1 MSHTSKI
8 SSIKIVDLGAFNQ
21 AVNDLQAQG
30 LQIEV
35 RHNEVPKA
43 YYDNQEG
50 LNTPAHTVLK
60 IAGVPYDVAL
70 YESDVKGQYELR
82 TDFFMGAVA
91 DALGADQ
98 AYISTIDTSTEEG
111 REEVEQAQLGKLYQ
125 RYAYNAVMNTV
136 AMQGG
141 SVEEHVGADGEIQ
154 LVIRNAA

>member
-1 MSHTSKI
+1 MTI
-8 SSIKIVDLGAFNQ
+8 Y
-21 AVNDLQAQG
+21 
-30 LQIEV
+30 
-35 RHNEVPKA
+35 R
-43 YYDNQEG
+43 
-50 LNTPAHTVLK
+50 K

-91 DALGADQ
+91 EALGADQ

-141 SVEEHVGADGEIQ
+141 SVEEPVGADGEIQ